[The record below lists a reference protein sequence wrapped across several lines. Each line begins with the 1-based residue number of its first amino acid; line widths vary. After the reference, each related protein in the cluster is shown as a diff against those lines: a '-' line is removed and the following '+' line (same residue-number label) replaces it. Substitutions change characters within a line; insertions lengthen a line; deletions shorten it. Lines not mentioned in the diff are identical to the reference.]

1 MTSSLEKKELAMKA
15 EKEKVLDEVQEPEE
29 TSNEPEEQKNMGSRI
44 SASAAYHIA
53 ASAAS
58 YLHSRTMSIIPFTS
72 PLSKSSEDSP
82 DKCRGIY
89 NDVNTRDSE
98 VASFM
103 ATTDSV
109 TAVVAAK
116 EEVKQAV
123 ADDLNSSLSSACE
136 WFICDD
142 DLSRTRL
149 FIIQV
154 GQWLTLLILLSCLI
168 FLSHNEIYSVGM
180 NLYIWLPKFGFICK
194 CFSRLLTCRGLSHLH
209 HGKPIYYLSPFSL
222 R

>member
-1 MTSSLEKKELAMKA
+1 MKNHGLQFVTSSLEKKELAMKA

-82 DKCRGIY
+82 DKCRGI
-89 NDVNTRDSE
+89 NDDVNTRDSE

-123 ADDLNSSLSSACE
+123 ADDLNSSLSSPCE

-154 GQWLTLLILLSCLI
+154 GQWLTLLILRSC
-168 FLSHNEIYSVGM
+168 FFFYYAM
-180 NLYIWLPKFGFICK
+180 KFIP
-194 CFSRLLTCRGLSHLH
+194 LE
-209 HGKPIYYLSPFSL
+209 
-222 R
+222 